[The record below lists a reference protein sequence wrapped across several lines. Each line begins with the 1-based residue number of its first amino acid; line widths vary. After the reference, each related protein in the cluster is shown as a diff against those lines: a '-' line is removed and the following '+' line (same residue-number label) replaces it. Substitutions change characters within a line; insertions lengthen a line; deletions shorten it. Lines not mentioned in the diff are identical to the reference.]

1 MADNAQNPSRRQ
13 FLKIGA
19 AAVGGLVVGA
29 AAAYV
34 AKPSTTATTT
44 VTSTTPSVSTIT
56 TTLPGGSVTST
67 ETSTVTSTTT
77 GSPSTVTST
86 VTGTGSTSTV
96 TSTVTSTDSVTSTST
111 STSTG
116 TATSPQNV
124 LLTLSTTESS
134 LVQSIAET
142 LIPTDSNGPGA
153 KEAGVIYFIDH
164 QLAADYGKSANM
176 YTRGPFVQPGL
187 TGSITVQGITYSGGS
202 MFTIPTA
209 GTAYQYG
216 MLLRDFWRYGLQAL
230 ETYSNSAYGG
240 NFETLSAANQVKVLT
255 DLSNN
260 VPTSFNDIVPS
271 DFFNEIFFMTWSGFL
286 MDPLYAGNQGMVG
299 WLLTGFNGTNQGNFY
314 GEGLT
319 TKQLMVATTPTRLQP
334 ASLAQ
339 FQASSGL

>member
-1 MADNAQNPSRRQ
+1 MTNNADNTSSASRRQ

-19 AAVGGLVVGA
+19 GVVGGLVVGA
-29 AAAYV
+29 AAVYV
-34 AKPSTTATTT
+34 ARPSTNSTTT
-44 VTSTTPSVSTIT
+44 VTSTQSGTPSVSTIT
-56 TTLPGGSVTST
+56 TTLPGGVVTST
-67 ETSTVTSTTT
+67 ETSTVA
-77 GSPSTVTST
+77 STVTST
-86 VTGTGSTSTV
+86 APGSTSTV
-96 TSTVTSTDSVTSTST
+96 TSTVTST
-111 STSTG
+111 STG
-116 TATSPQNV
+116 TATNPQNV

-134 LVQSIAET
+134 LVAAMAEV
-142 LIPTDSNGPGA
+142 LIPTDSNGAGA
-153 KEAGVIYFIDH
+153 KEAGVLYFIDH

-176 YTRGPFVQPGL
+176 YTQGPFVPPGQ
-187 TGSITVQGITYSGGS
+187 TGSITVEGITYTGGS

-216 MLLRDFWRYGLQAL
+216 MLLRDFWRYGLQAV

-260 VPTSFNDIVPS
+260 VPTTFNKIVPS
-271 DFFNEIFFMTWSGFL
+271 DFFNEVFFMTWSGFL

-314 GEGLT
+314 GEGHT
-319 TKQLMVATTPTRLQP
+319 TKQLMVASTPTRLQP

-339 FQASSGL
+339 FQQAAAGP